1 MWPFPQSADILKPSV
16 WLQTSLWH
24 FCVFLSPSQ
33 HISSRRHKDRAAG
46 KPAKPKY
53 SPYSKPLKGQ
63 TKQPVSHCTAL
74 SATYVSVSRQQ
85 SQWLIASQETDV
97 WRRERQL
104 LFDTRDRVHRHPP
117 VPAARI
123 TKSWRLRS
131 DPIRA
136 VLFRSVCTGETAG
149 PNCIK
154 KFGSLKFLCA
164 AVCSWIRTIQ
174 STWRHLIQ

>member
-1 MWPFPQSADILKPSV
+1 MWPFPQSGDILKPSV

-123 TKSWRLRS
+123 TKADVCALTRY
-131 DPIRA
+131 
-136 VLFRSVCTGETAG
+136 VLFSSALFARERPLDRTA
-149 PNCIK
+149 
-154 KFGSLKFLCA
+154 
-164 AVCSWIRTIQ
+164 
-174 STWRHLIQ
+174 